1 MVRRGSVIGA
11 GAVVA
16 LLVGQAIATFAGLDV
31 APALAGVPA
40 SQVSTGQPAETA
52 AEPPPAIASSA
63 AVPAWWSASPP
74 RLASYASLVIAAL
87 LLLLYVYRRY
97 LYILQWVFSWLLR
110 AAGTFVASLS
120 VSGGLALALL
130 GLTHLL
136 NVAAAL
142 LLVMSADTYRGGA
155 SINRKWAWG
164 LLPVVIWFILA
175 PLGFGRQAVDVPGYL
190 ISASILA
197 TAAVVYVVDVRRVH
211 SLGAVLVGAMLA
223 LLAASHTWIAFSS
236 ATGGQGSFALQSVNA
251 LLLLFAAL
259 GMHLMVFE
267 EMTVEL
273 RLTNRRLEKARAGL
287 HEMVIT
293 DPLTTCYNRRF
304 FDEVIGREL
313 QRRERYHTP
322 LSLLF
327 LDVDRF
333 KAVNDTFGHE
343 TGDLVLQ
350 YVATFLKQ
358 NVREV
363 DYLFRWGGD
372 EFLVLMSCHLEQAI
386 QKGVD
391 LKAAF
396 AAASETAKL
405 PPGVGLSFG
414 CTEVPDGTD
423 DVMPL
428 IREADQRMYEDKM
441 GSARSARQA
450 AQ

>member
-1 MVRRGSVIGA
+1 M
-11 GAVVA
+11 
-16 LLVGQAIATFAGLDV
+16 
-31 APALAGVPA
+31 
-40 SQVSTGQPAETA
+40 
-52 AEPPPAIASSA
+52 
-63 AVPAWWSASPP
+63 PAWWSASPP
-74 RLASYASLVIAAL
+74 RLASYGSLVIATL
-87 LLLLYVYRRY
+87 LLLLYGYRRH

-110 AAGTFVASLS
+110 AASAFVASLS
-120 VSGGLALALL
+120 AAGALTLALL

-142 LLVMSADTYRGGA
+142 LLVMSADTYRGGT
-155 SINRKWAWG
+155 SLNPKWAWG

-175 PLGFGRQAVDVPGYL
+175 PVGFGRQAVDVPGYL
-190 ISASILA
+190 ISAAILT
-197 TAAVVYVVDVRRVH
+197 TAAVVYVVGVRRAQ

-223 LLAASHTWIAFSS
+223 LLAASHGWIAFSV
-236 ATGGQGSFALQSVNA
+236 ATGGTEWPALQSINA

-273 RLTNRRLEKARAGL
+273 RQTNRRLEKAQTKLR
-287 HEMVIT
+287 EQVIT
-293 DPLTTCYNRRF
+293 DPLTACYNRRF
-304 FDEVIGREL
+304 FHEVIGREL

-322 LSLLF
+322 MSLLF
-327 LDVDRF
+327 LDIDRF
-333 KAVNDTFGHE
+333 KAVNDSFGHE

-350 YVATFLKQ
+350 YVAAFLKH

-372 EFLVLMSCHLEQAI
+372 EFLVLMSCHLEQAM
-386 QKGVD
+386 QKGAD
-391 LKAAF
+391 LKVAF
-396 AAASETAKL
+396 AAAPETAKL

-428 IREADQRMYEDKM
+428 IREADQRMYQDKVA
-441 GSARSARQA
+441 ARA
-450 AQ
+450 

>member
-1 MVRRGSVIGA
+1 MVHRGSVIGT

-16 LLVGQAIATFAGLDV
+16 LLAWQAIATCAGIDV

-52 AEPPPAIASSA
+52 TEPPAVAASSA
-63 AVPAWWSASPP
+63 TMPAWWSASPP

-87 LLLLYVYRRY
+87 LLLLYAYRRY
-97 LYILQWVFSWLLR
+97 LYVLQWVCSWLLR
-110 AAGTFVASLS
+110 AAGMFVASLS
-120 VSGGLALALL
+120 ASGALALALL

-136 NVAAAL
+136 NVGAAL

-164 LLPVVIWFILA
+164 LLPLVIWFILA
-175 PLGFGRQAVDVPGYL
+175 PIGFGRQAVDVPGYL

-197 TAAVVYVVDVRRVH
+197 TAAVVYIVGVRRAH
-211 SLGAVLVGAMLA
+211 SLGAVLVGATLA
-223 LLAASHTWIAFSS
+223 LLAASHALIAFSI
-236 ATGGQGSFALQSVNA
+236 ATGGSGSPALQSVNA
-251 LLLLFAAL
+251 FLLLFAAL

-273 RLTNRRLEKARAGL
+273 RVTNRRLEKASAGL
-287 HEMVIT
+287 HEKVIT

-313 QRRERYHTP
+313 QRRERHHTP

-327 LDVDRF
+327 LDVDHF

-343 TGDLVLQ
+343 TGDLVLR
-350 YVATFLKQ
+350 YVATFLKR
-358 NVREV
+358 NVREA

-372 EFLVLMSCHLEQAI
+372 EFLVLMSCHLDQAV
-386 QKGVD
+386 QKGVE

-396 AAASETAKL
+396 SASPETAKL
-405 PPGVGLSFG
+405 PAGLGLSFG

-423 DVMPL
+423 DIMPL

-441 GSARSARQA
+441 AARA
-450 AQ
+450 